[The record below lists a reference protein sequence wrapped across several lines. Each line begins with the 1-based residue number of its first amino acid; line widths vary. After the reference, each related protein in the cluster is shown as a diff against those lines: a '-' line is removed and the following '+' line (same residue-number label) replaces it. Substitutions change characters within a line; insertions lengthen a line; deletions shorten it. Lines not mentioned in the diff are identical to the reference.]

1 MASEDTEKKLDMS
14 LDEIVQER
22 KTDVATTVAT
32 NANDKAKSTKRAE
45 RIVQSSPYEARNDD
59 VYQEEDQDV
68 EMEQSKPLGCRVYV
82 GNLSWSIKKQDLKD
96 HMEAAGPVELATVL
110 EWNGRSKGCGVVTYE
125 TEEAAQN
132 AIATLNDTELGGR
145 KIFVR
150 EDRESQATSAAK
162 PKRGFRVY
170 VGNLSWN
177 VKWQELKDHMKKAG
191 TVVHADVLEET
202 NGRSK
207 GCGLVEYA
215 SQEEAAKAI
224 AELNNTELEGRLIF
238 VREDREPEGGSISK
252 FAKRVSAPRGGGE
265 GRQLYVGNLPWDTN
279 WQQLKD
285 MFRTVGEVE
294 RADIAEHS
302 DGRSR
307 GFGII
312 RYVNA
317 TDALQAIE
325 RLNGLEVEGRT
336 IEVRLDKRE

>member
-1 MASEDTEKKLDMS
+1 MASDDTEKKLEMS

-22 KTDVATTVAT
+22 KADAAATANASAT
-32 NANDKAKSTKRAE
+32 GGKAKSTKRAE
-45 RIVQSSPYEARNDD
+45 RIAQSSPYQSRHVRHGGDG
-59 VYQEEDQDV
+59 DV
-68 EMEQSKPLGCRVYV
+68 EIEQTSSVGCRVYV
-82 GNLSWSIKKQDLKD
+82 GNLSWSIKWQDLKD
-96 HMEAAGPVELATVL
+96 HMQAAGPVELATVL
-110 EWNGRSKGCGVVTYE
+110 EWNGRSKGCGIVTYA

-150 EDRESQATSAAK
+150 EDREAQPTSTTK

-191 TVVHADVLEET
+191 TVVHADVLELA

-215 SQEEAAKAI
+215 TEEEAAKAI

-252 FAKRVSAPRGGGE
+252 FAKRAAAPRGSGE

-285 MFRTVGEVE
+285 LFRTVGDVE
-294 RADIAEHS
+294 RADIAEYP

-312 RYVNA
+312 RYTNA
-317 TDALQAIE
+317 SDAWQAIE
-325 RLNGLEVEGRT
+325 RLNGLEIEGRL